1 MAEETLVKEVLT
13 DQLIAAGAEFTR
25 KLEGR
30 TWPVVASMWL
40 YDPEINEWRLVIAS
54 PRVSSDGPLAAY
66 REVSAALQSGGGSLL
81 PLSLED
87 ISVVSSEDSRIR
99 ALASAYPTGVDIEGR
114 RIFRG
119 AINGHYIDDAYI
131 YRLPPVA
138 PAA

>member
-1 MAEETLVKEVLT
+1 MADETLEKERLNE
-13 DQLIAAGAEFTR
+13 QLIAAGAELTR
-25 KLEGR
+25 KLDR
-30 TWPVVASMWL
+30 SPWPVVASLWL

-54 PRVSSDGPLAAY
+54 PRVGSDGPLAAY
-66 REVSAALQSGGGSLL
+66 REVSAALQAGGDSVL

-87 ISVVSSEDSRIR
+87 ISVVSAEDSRIW
-99 ALASAYPTGVDIEGR
+99 ALASAYPGGVNIEAS

-119 AINGHYIDDAYI
+119 AINGHYIDDAFI

>member
-1 MAEETLVKEVLT
+1 MAEDTLVKELLT
-13 DQLIAAGAEFTR
+13 DQLIAAGAELTR
-25 KLEGR
+25 KLER
-30 TWPVVASMWL
+30 STWPVVASLWL
-40 YDPEINEWRLVIAS
+40 YDSEINEWRLVIAS
-54 PRVSSDGPLAAY
+54 PRVGSDGPLAAY
-66 REVSAALQSGGGSLL
+66 REVSAALQAGGESVL

-87 ISVVSSEDSRIR
+87 ISVVSAEDSRVR
-99 ALASAYPTGVDIEGR
+99 ALAFAYPSGVDIEGH